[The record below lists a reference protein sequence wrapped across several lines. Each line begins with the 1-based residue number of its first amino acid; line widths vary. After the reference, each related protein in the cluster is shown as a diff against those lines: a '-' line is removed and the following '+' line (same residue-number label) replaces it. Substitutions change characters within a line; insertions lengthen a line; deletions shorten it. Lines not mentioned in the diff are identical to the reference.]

1 MPGIVDMRTVDG
13 RILPGGLTW
22 TIDRRLR
29 SAIAR
34 RSTRISPIR
43 EDFRRSGSVGTSRS
57 RTREAS
63 MSVKVSVNLSRK
75 RSHNFDS
82 DCVTVGV
89 ETEVQSLIDRPG
101 RAAAG
106 DLGALPAR
114 GDGDR
119 SGVRQPE
126 AGQAGDPRARRRRP
140 PRHGRPRCRRFRPRA
155 SHCPS
160 EPSNGPPLASG
171 KQVSFIRTLA
181 KRNKLSEAELSTH
194 IGAVTGDVRAAGG
207 LDQAPGRP
215 GHRELAAR
223 RAELN
228 PSFMRGGHRSLP

>member
-13 RILPGGLTW
+13 RILPGGLAW

-34 RSTRISPIR
+34 RSTTTSPIR
-43 EDFRRSGSVGTSRS
+43 EDFHRSGSVGTSRS

-63 MSVKVSVNLSRK
+63 MSVKISVNLSRK

-89 ETEVQSLIDRPG
+89 ETEVQSLIDRPD
-101 RAAAG
+101 
-106 DLGALPAR
+106 DLLREISGLFRLAETAVDQEFASLKQAKPAIPAP
-114 GDGDR
+114 
-119 SGVRQPE
+119 VAE
-126 AGQAGDPRARRRRP
+126 AGP
-140 PRHGRPRCRRFRPRA
+140 PRPSETA
-155 SHCPS
+155 SAPASSHSLTS

-181 KRNKLSEAELSTH
+181 KRNKLSDA
-194 IGAVTGDVRAAGG
+194 
-207 LDQAPGRP
+207 Q
-215 GHRELAAR
+215 
-223 RAELN
+223 
-228 PSFMRGGHRSLP
+228 